1 MRLPDRF
8 HGPRGTL
15 AALIVAILV
24 GAAITVNAI
33 LVFVWAEQ
41 SKALRL
47 RAEAVAAQTSTAL
60 DAHLRTLEEIGRL
73 LAVEPAVQ
81 AAMAIGGDETLA
93 VAQRS
98 IADRLGPPYSVQLL
112 VMGDLGIAAPA
123 FSPSTLHNNREI
135 HMVGEVFSGRRAEP
149 EVCLHEGE
157 WVLSVASRIAA
168 ASAASAGGVVLLRV
182 PLDLLLES
190 HLMPQSAD
198 GELSLW
204 AAPQGDAMQ
213 EAASA
218 GQAADTEL
226 FTTPTSLAGLSA
238 GFRPSPAFIKG
249 SDISALDMLGFSLV
263 AWASVVLLVVFG
275 FAQLHRLLR
284 EDISKLVEGARA
296 RGNPMDGSELQFEEL
311 APLIGTVQRL
321 REELQGALLR
331 VRSQIGGTGAP
342 AAAAPRTLEPEE
354 SLEITALPE
363 PTTAPVPALAMSVPA
378 TVFRAYDIRGR
389 SEELS
394 PELARAI
401 GMAVGT
407 EALERGF
414 PSIVIGADGRE
425 SSPMLLDNLVRGL
438 MATGIDVI
446 NVGTVPTPMLYFAC
460 HHLGTQ
466 TGIMVT
472 GSHNPADHNGFK
484 VMIGGDTLCG
494 ERITALRRR
503 IETGR
508 FLSGDGS
515 YDAVKVQQDYIRAIC
530 EDVAVERSPRIVV
543 D

>member
-321 REELQGALLR
+321 REELQDALRR

-342 AAAAPRTLEPEE
+342 AAAAPRELEP
-354 SLEITALPE
+354 
-363 PTTAPVPALAMSVPA
+363 
-378 TVFRAYDIRGR
+378 
-389 SEELS
+389 
-394 PELARAI
+394 
-401 GMAVGT
+401 
-407 EALERGF
+407 
-414 PSIVIGADGRE
+414 
-425 SSPMLLDNLVRGL
+425 
-438 MATGIDVI
+438 
-446 NVGTVPTPMLYFAC
+446 
-460 HHLGTQ
+460 
-466 TGIMVT
+466 
-472 GSHNPADHNGFK
+472 
-484 VMIGGDTLCG
+484 
-494 ERITALRRR
+494 
-503 IETGR
+503 
-508 FLSGDGS
+508 
-515 YDAVKVQQDYIRAIC
+515 
-530 EDVAVERSPRIVV
+530 
-543 D
+543 